1 MPRYVMSHRRA
12 GRFRTA
18 EKLASREAMAWSV
31 QRVGDLPRTRLLY
44 DNLPADE
51 LARRTVVFEA
61 DAEEVAV
68 IAASAVAAGSDVM
81 IEPEMLR
88 WPSRWYPT
96 LLPGQFREFQGPGL
110 LAAAPAGTGRTFE
123 VEAVSAGAPLARATV
138 YLFLQG
144 SGANRTTLVAE
155 TDADG
160 KVTFDHSA
168 YWLPAAVLVLPYANA
183 WGMIAR
189 GVRTPP
195 GAPMLV
201 DCPPLPEGR
210 YAPWW
215 QEILGIDSATEA
227 TPVTPAISTRGAAV
241 RVGICDTGC
250 GPHGGLTHTV
260 DAGAFLGG
268 AHYPGDGADVDSH
281 GTHVSGI
288 VGRRAAEA
296 WHQGIAPGCDLFVAR
311 VFPPGNGASQADVSN
326 AIDAL
331 SKLHRCDLVNLSLG
345 SSSPSE
351 IERDAMVDAFER
363 GTLCICA
370 AGNEGG
376 AVSYPASYDVAV
388 AVSALGSSGWGPPE
402 SDANLDIPQQA
413 DRFGDDNLYLA
424 AFSCYGP
431 EIDTAG
437 PGVGIVS
444 SVPERFGLTAP
455 RAAMSGTSMA
465 SPGVCGALAVL
476 LARDADYLSLP
487 RDASRATRARSILRK
502 ACREIGLKDEFEGY
516 GVPSVR

>member
-1 MPRYVMSHRRA
+1 MSHRRA
-12 GRFRTA
+12 GRFRSD
-18 EKLASREAMAWSV
+18 EKLASRAAMAWSV
-31 QRVGDLPRTRLLY
+31 QRVGDLPQTRLLY

-61 DAEEVAV
+61 DAEEVAA
-68 IAASAVAAGSDVM
+68 IAASAAATGSDVM
-81 IEPEMLR
+81 IEPELLR
-88 WPSRWYPT
+88 WPSRLFTP

-123 VEAVSAGAPLARATV
+123 VEARSAGAPLAHATV

-144 SGANRTTLVAE
+144 SGSNRTTLTDE

-160 KVTFDHSA
+160 RIAFEHSA

-189 GVRTPP
+189 GSRTP
-195 GAPMLV
+195 MIV
-201 DCPPLPEGR
+201 DCPPLPQEE
-210 YAPWW
+210 YVPWW
-215 QEILGIDSATEA
+215 HAVLGADSAQR
-227 TPVTPAISTRGAAV
+227 TRGAAV
-241 RVGICDTGC
+241 RVGVCDTGC
-250 GPHGGLTHTV
+250 GPHGGLTHRV

-268 AHYPGDGADVDSH
+268 AHYPGAGADVDSH

-296 WHQGIAPGCDLFVAR
+296 WHQGIAPGSDLFVAR
-311 VFPPGNGASQADVSN
+311 VFPPGNGASQADVAN

-331 SKLHRCDLVNLSLG
+331 SKLHRCDLINLSLG
-345 SSSPSE
+345 SSQPSE
-351 IERDAMVDAFER
+351 IERDALLDAFER
-363 GTLCICA
+363 GTLAICA
-370 AGNEGG
+370 AGNEAG
-376 AVSYPASYDVAV
+376 AVSYPAHYDVTV
-388 AVSALGSSGWGPPE
+388 AVSALGLSGWGPAE
-402 SDANLDIPQQA
+402 SDANLDIPHEA

-424 AFSCYGP
+424 GFSCFGP

-444 SVPERFGLTAP
+444 SVPERHGLIAP

-465 SPGVCGALAVL
+465 SPAVCGALAAL
-476 LARDADYLSLP
+476 LARDPGYLALP
-487 RDASRATRARSILRK
+487 RDASRATKARSILRK

-516 GVPSVR
+516 GVPSLQ